1 MTGVR
6 ATCAA
11 QSHSAC
17 RVDLMQKLLL
27 VTASINNTTPGKPTS
42 PHKATTCR
50 TSHSVHSQVEMHE
63 ARAAQRP
70 EDVGRVC
77 VLPQSHAC
85 MQLELAVL
93 GKRLQTL
100 TTIRPFD
107 APSAADTRSTV
118 VGGPDRVQ
126 NQNLIVLEIK
136 TNKQIKQPHEKA
148 TCNRFCSRGTRT
160 V

>member
-17 RVDLMQKLLL
+17 NRPHAEIAACHCLNQQH
-27 VTASINNTTPGKPTS
+27 NTRQTHLTSQGDHLPYLALGALSSRDARSTRCPKARRCWTGVCPPTE
-42 PHKATTCR
+42 PRLH
-50 TSHSVHSQVEMHE
+50 
-63 ARAAQRP
+63 AA
-70 EDVGRVC
+70 GT
-77 VLPQSHAC
+77 
-85 MQLELAVL
+85 VL
-93 GKRLQTL
+93 GKQALAN
-100 TTIRPFD
+100 TIRPFD